1 MRMLRVEGGRRL
13 CGQARVARAKN
24 AVLPILAA
32 SLLTDDTLLVEDA
45 PRIDD
50 AVDRLIA
57 AVEERGVALQLL
69 LVDHFLFDEPRRHG
83 LQGGMTRVEDMPGG
97 VHRVVDDLWRAGR
110 IGGAQPRVAT
120 HLDHL
125 GHGERRVRAIL
136 LSDQ

>member
-50 AVDRLIA
+50 
-57 AVEERGVALQLL
+57 VA
-69 LVDHFLFDEPRRHG
+69 H
-83 LQGGMTRVEDMPGG
+83 M
-97 VHRVVDDLWRAGR
+97 
-110 IGGAQPRVAT
+110 
-120 HLDHL
+120 
-125 GHGERRVRAIL
+125 
-136 LSDQ
+136 